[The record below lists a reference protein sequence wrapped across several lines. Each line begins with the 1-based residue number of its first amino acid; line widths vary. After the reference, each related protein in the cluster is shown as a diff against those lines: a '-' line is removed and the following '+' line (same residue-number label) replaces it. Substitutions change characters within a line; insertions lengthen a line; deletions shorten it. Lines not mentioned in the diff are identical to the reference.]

1 MTRSLLTDAAQTR
14 RVVRMLQQIA
24 KEAGHERPLMI
35 GIDQENGTVVQS
47 HTFSCGLYLLK
58 VLYLRSVWLE
68 AMQQVH
74 SCQSQSFVCL
84 AQTEA

>member
-47 HTFSCGLYLLK
+47 HTFS
-58 VLYLRSVWLE
+58 
-68 AMQQVH
+68 
-74 SCQSQSFVCL
+74 
-84 AQTEA
+84 